1 MEDDGSKSHD
11 FSERFAMS
19 SRVFTFILIHGLQVS
34 IDACYT
40 ASYIIAC
47 VEWIH
52 GSYGNWLYLW
62 FCNEV

>member
-47 VEWIH
+47 VE
-52 GSYGNWLYLW
+52 
-62 FCNEV
+62 